1 MQRMLKNFA
10 LFKKFLQELHR
21 LQSDEDGSQGEYDI
35 GQGTF
40 LKFWLLTQM
49 QQY

>member
-1 MQRMLKNFA
+1 MYLKYN
-10 LFKKFLQELHR
+10 LKKKTKNVPMFKSFPQGLHR

-40 LKFWLLTQM
+40 LKF
-49 QQY
+49 